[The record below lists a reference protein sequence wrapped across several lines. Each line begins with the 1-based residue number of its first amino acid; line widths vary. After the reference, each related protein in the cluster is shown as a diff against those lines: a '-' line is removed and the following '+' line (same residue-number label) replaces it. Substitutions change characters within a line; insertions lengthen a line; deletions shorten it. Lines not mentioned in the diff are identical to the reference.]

1 VPRAEIAKIV
11 NELLLTKEA
20 FSSGELAANAGLT
33 RQAVHRHLVALI
45 AGGQLIRVGEGRG
58 ARYRRPGSP
67 PGERFAVQLKRAPG
81 LAEDVVWEQARAALS
96 RLADLPAARAVLAHA
111 FTEMLNNAID
121 HSGSQT
127 IDVSVEVDAAGD
139 VARFTIVDRGVGAFE
154 NVRAKLGLASALEA
168 LQEISK
174 GKTTTQP
181 ERHSG
186 EGIFFT
192 SKMARSFELE
202 ANGLLWLVDNAREDQ
217 TVIER
222 AAASGTVVRFET
234 PLTTA
239 PAPEDV
245 FARYTHDFEF
255 DTSRVVIKLF
265 QHGVRFV
272 SRSEAKRL
280 LAGLE
285 RFRHV
290 ILDFAGVEAAGQG
303 FADEVFRVWAKAHP
317 ETHLRAENM
326 TRAVTF
332 MVERARR
339 AAAT

>member
-1 VPRAEIAKIV
+1 VPRADIEQIV
-11 NELLLTKEA
+11 NDLLLTKDA
-20 FSSGELAANAGLT
+20 FASGELAAEAGLT
-33 RQAVHRHLVALI
+33 RQAVHRHLLGLMAS
-45 AGGQLIRVGEGRG
+45 GQLVRVGEGRG
-58 ARYRRPGSP
+58 ARYRRPGP
-67 PGERFAVQLKRAPG
+67 PPSDRFAAQLTREPG
-81 LAEDVVWEQARAALS
+81 LAEDAVWERARAALP
-96 RLADLPAARAVLAHA
+96 RLGDFSAASAVLAHA

-121 HSGSQT
+121 HSGTET
-127 IDVSVEVDAAGD
+127 IDVRVELDVAGD
-139 VARFTIVDRGVGAFE
+139 AARFTIVDRGIGVFE
-154 NVRAKLGLASALEA
+154 NVRSKLGLSDALAA

-192 SKMARSFELE
+192 SKMARTFELE
-202 ANGLLWLVDNAREDQ
+202 ANGLLWLVDNARDDQ
-217 TVIER
+217 TLLER
-222 AAASGTVVRFET
+222 GTAPGTIVRFET
-234 PLTTA
+234 SLTAA
-239 PAPEDV
+239 PALEDV